1 MYEQLLAD
9 HPPAA
14 FRGAG
19 DGLLR
24 RARPVR
30 TVGRRGV
37 VAARRLRV
45 VVVDKTAAAGEAVS
59 VARVLVRAHHQQRE
73 QGQGNYSFARSARA
87 CRRELSGNL
96 VESDQPAWTTL
107 RIFARLS

>member
-1 MYEQLLAD
+1 MSRCWRIILLLLSAVL
-9 HPPAA
+9 ATA
-14 FRGAG
+14 CRG
-19 DGLLR
+19 

-87 CRRELSGNL
+87 CRRELSG
-96 VESDQPAWTTL
+96 
-107 RIFARLS
+107 